1 MRSSRRARSSAS
13 WPEQSRE
20 PAGFVAVLTVDLH
33 FPDAGSLKA
42 RRKELAPVKAHL
54 QGRMGATVAEIG
66 HQDRWQ
72 RATLLAALVAGS
84 AARAEA
90 AADAVER
97 WLDARFPQ
105 GVDVQRTL
113 ASLKDLR
120 G

>member
-1 MRSSRRARSSAS
+1 MG
-13 WPEQSRE
+13 RE
-20 PAGFVAVLTVDLH
+20 PAGFVAVLTIDLH
-33 FPDAGSLKA
+33 FPNTGSLKA
-42 RRKELAPVKAHL
+42 KRKELQPVKAYL
-54 QGRMGATVAEIG
+54 QGRVGATVAEIG

-84 AARAEA
+84 APRAEE

-97 WLDARFPQ
+97 WLDARFPE
-105 GVDVQRTL
+105 GVRVQRTL